1 MLVWNIILSE
11 LHIEQSNRKNYM
23 KMLKHRSD
31 DEKQVKNKQISLN
44 LIWVALPLLAKQT
57 LLAQD

>member
-1 MLVWNIILSE
+1 
-11 LHIEQSNRKNYM
+11 M